1 MFKSEDVMKKLQIL
15 FFLFGSIFLINSLA
29 IGGTTFEVKV
39 TANNDDAEERADG
52 SMYRDSSD
60 LELTKDGG
68 YQKVGM
74 RFVGITVPQGAT
86 ITNAYIEFTVDET
99 DAEDG
104 TLTITGED
112 IDDADGFSSNDNDIT
127 DRTPTF
133 ASVEW
138 VLSDENRWDSVG
150 SKKQT
155 PDIRT
160 IIQEIVSRGGWVTGN
175 DLVII
180 IEGQAERVAE
190 SKDGST
196 SKAPKL
202 HIEYE
207 VGPAAPTIALNPS
220 SSLGASSYVGTNA
233 TSNSFEITNV
243 GSADL
248 NFTLTDDA
256 TWLSCSSNCSGIVAP
271 GDSVTVG
278 VSYNNY
284 TLGTGTYSGRFTIT
298 DTNATNSPLEYD
310 VILLVQE
317 IATGSTCGDVPIYA
331 QNLVNPAILVLLD
344 VSSSMN
350 AQMPVTSTDDNPT
363 TPDLK
368 DIVQEIIEI
377 PAWDGST
384 QSMSFIITGT
394 GERVAESYDG
404 VSSAAPLLKVEYT
417 LPADPTTTL
426 TLETRVTQS
435 NDDAEESSSGSV
447 NLTSSDLEMVF
458 DGSNQKIGIRFQNI
472 TIPSNATITSASI
485 EFTVDEPDPTATTN
499 LTITGDDT
507 INSPVFSTT
516 NKISTRIPTTA
527 SIPWSNLPAWTEP
540 PSKARYVIG
549 REVISELV
557 EDTSISWAYGTW
569 AFSSYSGPGSGPDT
583 SLLPA
588 NPYGASQTALF
599 TKIHEGVKSRNA
611 AETVTL
617 KATIEATATT
627 SGTPFGPSLLATRE
641 YYAGNK
647 ADENGG
653 IYDSTLT
660 CQPKFLI
667 DVTDGLG
674 YSPHTSTTIINQYS
688 NLLADEKISSVAVGF
703 GLDDATQVSEMAK
716 VANARGTEDGLYALH
731 EVDAVTGDGL
741 PFIAQNQE
749 ELTTALQTVTNS
761 IKQQIFIGSS
771 PAPSTSVDSGTFVIN
786 ASFNAADWTGDLS
799 ATPYDPESGAIMMC
813 VDSIGNQTCN
823 QADVVGKCLD
833 VGDPSCDVADIE
845 IGDCLCWT
853 ASDGVPTTKN
863 AWTVDGTVSTAGTL
877 LLPGIAGQYVDD
889 HTALGSYEVAL
900 DGDNYICKD
909 IGDIIKSTPVI
920 TEAPN
925 RPFSFDNYRFFK
937 FSSVKDRDDM
947 LYVGVNDGAIHAH
960 NLKTGVE
967 EWRFYP
973 EALHQKLIDTDICS
987 SGYCHEY
994 FVDGTPVVT
1003 DIYRGTAFDN
1013 YTGPTLTQTGWRSVL
1028 TAGLGSGGDAYFA
1041 LDVTSANS
1049 FIENGSDP
1057 LTSTMYLWQFS
1068 DDQLGMTQGVPV
1080 TGRIDSA
1087 AVALP
1092 QATFGGWVTLFGSG
1106 YDTGGSTFK
1115 ESYLYGI
1122 DAYTS
1127 DSVWLDTASSTYF
1140 NRLKMEEDDRIN
1152 YIDQFGTEFA
1162 AAQTV
1167 TGKDSGATAVISSV
1181 SDTTSTGI
1189 LILSSITGTFTDG
1202 EILQVTG
1209 VDIAT
1214 LSGPIHSAFFNDA
1227 LSDPFVADLDFD
1239 NFADFL
1245 YIGNMYGRMYRVSS
1259 FGKDEDPVKGV
1270 LFDIDSTT
1278 ATHNTPIR
1286 AGASVGY
1293 DSGPETIWVYFG
1305 TGRFESQA
1313 DKFNTEQQYFVGVK
1327 DYKSSPVSNSTL
1339 TDLLE
1344 RQTEAVTATFNSE
1357 TKEYRVMTGH
1367 SYYYTGSSTLT
1378 VGSTMNGNSSGAIG
1392 IIESL
1397 STLNGKKIVKFE
1409 EADFLTGGNF
1419 VMEEEIYD
1427 DSDSAIRATLHN
1439 HPWFSKLQQTAGIPS
1454 ERVVARSLVVGGV
1467 VFFTSFIPDE
1477 DVCGGNG
1484 AAWLYA
1490 LDYETGLPP
1499 SDAVFDI
1506 NGDGVFDDNDTIT
1519 HDGKKY
1525 PVAAISIGRGIPSA
1539 PVLEGDMIFVNTTD
1553 AARPGLP
1560 VNLPKLK
1567 ATISAWKDGGF

>member
-1 MFKSEDVMKKLQIL
+1 MKRLPIL
-15 FFLFGSIFLINSLA
+15 LLLFAAIFLVNSA
-29 IGGTTFEVKV
+29 AFGATTFEVRV
-39 TANNDDAEERADG
+39 TADNDDAEERPDG
-52 SMYRDSSD
+52 SMYRSSSD
-60 LELTKDGG
+60 LELTRDGG

-74 RFVGITVPQGAT
+74 RFKNITIPQGAT
-86 ITNAYIEFTVDET
+86 IITAYIEFTVDET

-104 TLTITGED
+104 TLTIVGED
-112 IDDADGFSSNDNDIT
+112 IDDADGFSSSDDDIT
-127 DRTPTF
+127 DRTPT
-133 ASVEW
+133 SVSVDW
-138 VLSDENRWDSVG
+138 ILSDENRWNSVG

-155 PDIRT
+155 PEIRT
-160 IIQEIVSRGGWVTGN
+160 IVQEIVNRGGWSSGN
-175 DLVII
+175 DMVII
-180 IEGQAERVAE
+180 ISGSGERVAE
-190 SKDGST
+190 SHDGSS
-196 SKAPKL
+196 SKAPKI

-207 VGPAAPTIALNPS
+207 IGPGAPIISITPS
-220 SSLGASSYVGTNA
+220 TSLGANSYVGTNA
-233 TSNSFEITNV
+233 TSNSFELSNV

-248 NFTLTDDA
+248 NYIITDDSS
-256 TWLSCSSNCSGIVAP
+256 WLSCSSNCSGTVSP

-278 VSYNNY
+278 ASYNNY
-284 TLGTGTYSGRFTIT
+284 TLGTGTYTGRFTIT
-298 DTNATNSPLEYD
+298 DANATNSPLEYD
-310 VILLVQE
+310 VILLVQA

-350 AQMPVTSTDDNPT
+350 AQMPVTRTDDNPK
-363 TPDLK
+363 TPDLT
-368 DIVQEIIEI
+368 DIVKEIYDR
-377 PAWDGST
+377 PGWSSG
-384 QSMSFIITGT
+384 QSMTFIITGS

-404 VSSAAPLLKVEYT
+404 VSSAAPLLTVEYT
-417 LPADPTTTL
+417 LPLSAAPTETFTFA
-426 TLETRVTQS
+426 TRVTQS
-435 NDDAEESSSGSV
+435 NDDAEESSGGSMS
-447 NLTSSDLEMVF
+447 LTSTDLELVY
-458 DGSNQKIGIRFQNI
+458 DGSNQKIGMRFQDVQ
-472 TIPSNATITSASI
+472 IPDNATITNATI

-499 LTITGDDT
+499 LTIEGEDAD
-507 INSPVFSTT
+507 NSTVFSSTD
-516 NKISTRIPTTA
+516 KISTRTPTVA
-527 SIPWSNLPAWTEP
+527 SVSWSNIPAWTAP

-557 EDTSISWAYGTW
+557 EDTSISWGYGTW

-583 SLLPA
+583 TLLPN

-599 TKIHEGVKSRNA
+599 TKIHEGIQSRNA
-611 AETVTL
+611 TETAAL
-617 KATIEATATT
+617 KTTIEATTTT
-627 SGTPFGPSLLATRE
+627 SGTPFGPSLLAARE

-647 ADENGG
+647 ADENGS

-674 YSPHTSTTIINQYS
+674 YSPHTSVSIINQYS

-716 VANARGTEDGLYALH
+716 VANERGAATGLYALH
-731 EVDAVTGDGL
+731 ETDPITGDGL

-749 ELTTALQTVTNS
+749 ELSTALQTITNS

-786 ASFNAADWTGDLS
+786 ASFNAANWTGDLT

-813 VDSIGNQTCN
+813 VDAIGNRTCD
-823 QADVVGKCLD
+823 QADIVGKCLD
-833 VGDPSCDVADIE
+833 VGAPSCNATDIE
-845 IGDCLCWT
+845 LGDCLCWT
-853 ASDGVPTTKN
+853 ASDNIPVAKN
-863 AWTVDGTVSTAGTL
+863 AWTVDGAVSTEGTL
-877 LLPGIAGQYVDD
+877 LPAGVAGKYVDD

-925 RPFSFDNYRFFK
+925 RPYSYDNYRFFK
-937 FSSVKDRDDM
+937 FSDVKNRNDM

-960 NLKTGVE
+960 NLRTGVE

-973 EALHQKLIDTDICS
+973 EALHQKLIDINICA

-1003 DIYRGTAFDN
+1003 DIYRGTSFDV
-1013 YTGPTLTQTGWRSVL
+1013 YADGSLIKPGWRSVL
-1028 TAGLGSGGDAYFA
+1028 VAGLGSGGDAYFA

-1057 LTSTMYLWQFS
+1057 FTSTMYLWQFT

-1080 TGRIDSA
+1080 TARIGSSA
-1087 AVALP
+1087 VTLP
-1092 QATFGGWVTLFGSG
+1092 QANFGGWITLFGSG
-1106 YDTGGSTFK
+1106 YDTGGSSFK
-1115 ESYLYGI
+1115 EAYLYGV

-1127 DSVWLDTASSTYF
+1127 DAVWLDTATSTYF

-1152 YIDQFGTEFA
+1152 YMNQLGTEFA
-1162 AAQTV
+1162 ATQTI

-1181 SDTTSTGI
+1181 SDTTSTGT
-1189 LILSSITGTFTDG
+1189 LVLSAITGTFTDG
-1202 EILQVTG
+1202 EILQVG
-1209 VDIAT
+1209 GADIAT
-1214 LSGPIHSAFFNDA
+1214 LSGPIHSAFYNDA
-1227 LSDPFVADLDFD
+1227 LSDPFVADLDYDYFS
-1239 NFADFL
+1239 DFL
-1245 YIGNMYGRMYRVSS
+1245 YIGNMYGRMYRVNN
-1259 FGKDEDPVKGV
+1259 FGKDESPEKGV
-1270 LFDIDSTT
+1270 LFDIDPTT
-1278 ATHNTPIR
+1278 ASHKTPIR

-1313 DKFNTEQQYFVGVK
+1313 DKFNTEQQYFVGMK
-1327 DYKSSPVSNSTL
+1327 DYKSSPVSNSSL
-1339 TDLLE
+1339 SDLLE
-1344 RQTEAVTATFNSE
+1344 RQAAAVDATFNGE
-1357 TKEYRVMTGH
+1357 TKEYRVITGH
-1367 SYYYTGSSTLT
+1367 SYYYTGTTPLT
-1378 VGSTMNGNSSGAIG
+1378 VGHTMIGNKSGAIG
-1392 IIESL
+1392 TIESL
-1397 STLNGKKIVKFE
+1397 SNLNGKTIVTFE
-1409 EADFLTGGNF
+1409 EADFITGGNF
-1419 VMEEEIYD
+1419 LMKEVIYD
-1427 DSDSAIRATLHN
+1427 DSDSSVRAVLEN
-1439 HPWFSKLQQTAGIPS
+1439 HPWYSKLQQTAGIPS
-1454 ERVVARSLVVGGV
+1454 ERIVARSLVVGGV

-1506 NGDGVFDDNDTIT
+1506 NGDGIYDDNDTID
-1519 HDGKKY
+1519 HNGKRY

-1567 ATISAWKDGGF
+1567 ARVSAWKDGGF